1 MSNHDGTF
9 RDEIRLAEHGLR
21 TSRHTVGVKNII
33 KRTKPTAVMPKSLR
47 ESYDHETIQ
56 KVPSLLLPEIKPTR
70 KREEFK
76 SSVFQTKNI
85 LL

>member
-47 ESYDHETIQ
+47 ESYDRETI
-56 KVPSLLLPEIKPTR
+56 
-70 KREEFK
+70 
-76 SSVFQTKNI
+76 
-85 LL
+85 